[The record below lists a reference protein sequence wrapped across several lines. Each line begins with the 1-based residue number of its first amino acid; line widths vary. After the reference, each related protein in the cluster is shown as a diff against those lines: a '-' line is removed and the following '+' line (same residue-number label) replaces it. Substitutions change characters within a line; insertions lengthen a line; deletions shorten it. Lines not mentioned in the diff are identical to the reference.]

1 MREKGILGLAP
12 YGLLLSVVLCLSL
25 TQVEVAALSS
35 TSSSKILP
43 ACLISFQGVSH
54 STDSVAVQ
62 PDSSP
67 TGFLRRSDNRPLVR
81 VSIAVST
88 EHKDRFH
95 S

>member
-1 MREKGILGLAP
+1 MREKGILGLTP

-25 TQVEVAALSS
+25 IEVTALST
-35 TSSSKILP
+35 TSSSTILP

-54 STDSVAVQ
+54 STDSIAVR
-62 PDSSP
+62 PDASP
-67 TGFLRRSDNRPLVR
+67 TGFPSRLDNRPLVR

-88 EHKDRFH
+88 EDKDRFQ